1 MSIYNVFSTFI
12 KHIAAANST
21 NIYFITHMCNL
32 FHWNLAIA
40 AHLDFSDLNLGQ
52 LFSYKY
58 KVMLLEHFT
67 QQTSTHLP
75 AYSHLGAEGMTSNPH
90 ELVASS
96 PEEPTN
102 RITHPTVLLGV
113 HE

>member
-1 MSIYNVFSTFI
+1 
-12 KHIAAANST
+12 
-21 NIYFITHMCNL
+21 
-32 FHWNLAIA
+32 
-40 AHLDFSDLNLGQ
+40 
-52 LFSYKY
+52 
-58 KVMLLEHFT
+58 
-67 QQTSTHLP
+67 
-75 AYSHLGAEGMTSNPH
+75 MTSNPH